1 MLARCVLR
9 KGAVSMGIQPDSSP
23 YGSQT
28 VTGPAW
34 PNVQEEQLEEAAAHF
49 TALSTKITGSVVPQ
63 QQTQLMGLSDQWRG
77 GASTAAQ
84 GEATTIIGGHE
95 ANGAQAAAIAAKL
108 HSMAAAVVRTKNMVN
123 AIAEETQQECM
134 ALAAAP
140 FPNVQELIQA
150 RIKAGMSENIAAV
163 TAAATEMANVIGA
176 PPSIPSAGMPP
187 QIEQAAEKAAGQA
200 DPQQAM
206 QMLGQMGQMVGQ
218 LPQML
223 GQLPQQLQ
231 QLSQPLQQLTS
242 LFTSGG
248 QGKAVP
254 GLGASPYSAFSNH
267 PLAGGHGAG
276 GGGGMTKAAGLPGG
290 GGGGGSRTP
299 LLAKMV
305 GPSPAATAPPAAAAG
320 VAAVG
325 MAPVAAAAGGGM
337 GGAGMG
343 MPHQRGES
351 GGRAAALAVPA
362 PLDHDVDDDDVD
374 DDW

>member
-1 MLARCVLR
+1 
-9 KGAVSMGIQPDSSP
+9 MGIQPDSSP

-34 PNVQEEQLEEAAAHF
+34 PNVQEEQLEEAAAHYQ
-49 TALSTKITGSVVPQ
+49 ALATKITGSVVPQ
-63 QQTQLMGLSDQWRG
+63 QHSQLMSLTDSWTGTGSV
-77 GASTAAQ
+77 AAA

-108 HSMAAAVVRTKNMVN
+108 QSMAAAVVSTKNLVN
-123 AIAEETQQECM
+123 ATAEETQQECM

-150 RIKAGMSENIAAV
+150 RLKAGMSENIAAV
-163 TAAATEMANVIGA
+163 TAAATEMANVVGA
-176 PPSIPSAGMPP
+176 PPSVPAAGMPP
-187 QIEQAAEKAAGQA
+187 QVGQVAQKAAEQG
-200 DPQQAM
+200 DPQQMM
-206 QMLGQMGQMVGQ
+206 QMMSQMGQMAGQ

-223 GQLPQQLQ
+223 GQLPQQAMQPLQ

-248 QGKAVP
+248 QGKSVP
-254 GLGASPYSAFSNH
+254 GLGASPFSAFSNH
-267 PLAGGHGAG
+267 PLAGGAGAG
-276 GGGGMTKAAGLPGG
+276 GGAGMMKGGLPGG
-290 GGGGGSRTP
+290 GGGGVSAAASRSP

-305 GPSPAATAPPAAAAG
+305 GPVGMAPAATAAGGAG
-320 VAAVG
+320 VAG
-325 MAPVAAAAGGGM
+325 LAPVAAAASAGGAMGGGM
-337 GGAGMG
+337 GMMG
-343 MPHQRGES
+343 QRGEGG

-362 PLDHDVDDDDVD
+362 PLDHEVDDEDVD

>member
-1 MLARCVLR
+1 
-9 KGAVSMGIQPDSSP
+9 MGIQPDSSP

-34 PNVQEEQLEEAAAHF
+34 PNVQEEQLEEAATHYQ
-49 TALSTKITGSVVPQ
+49 ALATKITGSVVPQ
-63 QQTQLMGLSDQWRG
+63 QHSQLMSLTDTWT
-77 GASTAAQ
+77 GAGSLAAS

-108 HSMAAAVVRTKNMVN
+108 QSMVAAVIRTKNLVN
-123 AIAEETQQECM
+123 ATAEETQQECM
-134 ALAAAP
+134 ALSAAP

-150 RIKAGMSENIAAV
+150 RIKAGMSTNIAAV

-176 PPSIPSAGMPP
+176 PPSIPSAGVPP
-187 QIEQAAEKAAGQA
+187 QVEQAAQKAADQA
-200 DPQQAM
+200 NPQDMM
-206 QMLGQMGQMVGQ
+206 QLLSQMGQMAGQ

-223 GQLPQQLQ
+223 GQLPQQAMQPLQ

-248 QGKAVP
+248 QAKSVP
-254 GLGASPYSAFSNH
+254 GLGTSPFSAFSNH
-267 PLAGGHGAG
+267 PLAGGSGAG

-290 GGGGGSRTP
+290 GGGAATRTP

-305 GPSPAATAPPAAAAG
+305 GPLPAATAPAGAAAG
-320 VAAVG
+320 IAALG
-325 MAPVAAAAGGGM
+325 MAPVAAGAGGAMGGGGM
-337 GGAGMG
+337 PMMG
-343 MPHQRGES
+343 HRGES

-362 PLDHDVDDDDVD
+362 PLDHDVEDEDAD